1 MTGNT
6 GVEELVV
13 DLIRNEYDGLI
24 SKYLLEGH
32 LLYTFNLKPSRVY
45 RVIMGLELDE
55 IIEGFE
61 GSDGEYYKLMG

>member
-1 MTGNT
+1 MSGNR

-13 DLIRNEYDGLI
+13 DLIRDEYDGLI
-24 SKYLLEGH
+24 SKYILEGH

-55 IIEGFE
+55 IIEGFD
-61 GSDGEYYKLMG
+61 GNDGEYYRLVG